1 MAIDASVQ
9 IIVPDL
15 PDASIWFANAAA
27 WKNYWKN
34 ITAEI
39 TFDGANT
46 TIYVPFPY
54 DVTLNPAY
62 MVIDG
67 VNYALV
73 TVDMFNSMMNRL
85 NALESS
91 YQDLRTQLKDAS
103 IITNAQ

>member
-1 MAIDASVQ
+1 
-9 IIVPDL
+9 
-15 PDASIWFANAAA
+15 
-27 WKNYWKN
+27 
-34 ITAEI
+34 
-39 TFDGANT
+39 
-46 TIYVPFPY
+46 
-54 DVTLNPAY
+54 

-103 IITNAQ
+103 IIDNAQ